1 MSRATRAQ
9 IRDCRKML
17 AAAGERLQ
25 GVRLVAEDRLYVGD
39 QLVAERLGANIVTTD
54 VREPAGT
61 STRVLHHGVTV
72 YPSEGVEALVAA
84 IAKAEAVR
92 ARLTEV
98 RHAA

>member
-1 MSRATRAQ
+1 MSATSAQ
-9 IRDCRKML
+9 VAACRKML
-17 AAAGERLQ
+17 AAAVARLP
-25 GVRLVAEDRLYVGD
+25 GARLFAGDRIYVGD
-39 QLVAERLGANIVTTD
+39 QLVGERLGANIVTTD

-61 STRVLHHGVTV
+61 STRVLLPGVTI

-92 ARLTEV
+92 ARLAEV